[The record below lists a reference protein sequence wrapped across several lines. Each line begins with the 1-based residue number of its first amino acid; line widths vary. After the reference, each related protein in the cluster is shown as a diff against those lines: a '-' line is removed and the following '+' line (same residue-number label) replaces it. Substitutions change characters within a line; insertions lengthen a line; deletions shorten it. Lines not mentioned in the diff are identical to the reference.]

1 MKKHKFYI
9 IFLSLLIILS
19 SCQKFTEGMTGSKR
33 SKSSDEFLV
42 HKKKPLVMPPDFDD
56 MPSPKQ
62 NKKKEEELS
71 TSSESIEDLLNIKK
85 KKNNESFESGND
97 SSLEQSILKK
107 IKPIIPIVIKISAIL
122 NINQ

>member
-9 IFLSLLIILS
+9 ILLSLVIILS
-19 SCQKFTEGMTGSKR
+19 SCQKFSEGMTGSKR
-33 SKSSDEFLV
+33 SKTSDEFLV

-62 NKKKEEELS
+62 NKQKEEELS
-71 TSSESIEDLLNIKK
+71 ASSESIEDLLNIKK
-85 KKNNESFESGND
+85 KENNESFESGND

-107 IKPIIPIVIKISAIL
+107 IKT
-122 NINQ
+122 N

>member
-9 IFLSLLIILS
+9 ILLSLVIILS
-19 SCQKFTEGMTGSKR
+19 SCQKFSEGMTGSKR
-33 SKSSDEFLV
+33 SKTSDEFLV

-62 NKKKEEELS
+62 NKQNEEELS
-71 TSSESIEDLLNIKK
+71 VFSESIEDLLNIKK
-85 KKNNESFESGND
+85 KENNEIFESGND

-107 IKPIIPIVIKISAIL
+107 IKT
-122 NINQ
+122 N

>member
-9 IFLSLLIILS
+9 IFLSLVIILS
-19 SCQKFTEGMTGSKR
+19 SCQKFSEGMTGSKR
-33 SKSSDEFLV
+33 SKTSDEFLV

-62 NKKKEEELS
+62 NKQKEEELS
-71 TSSESIEDLLNIKK
+71 ASSESIEDLLNIKK
-85 KKNNESFESGND
+85 EENNESFESGND

-107 IKPIIPIVIKISAIL
+107 IKT
-122 NINQ
+122 N

>member
-9 IFLSLLIILS
+9 IFLSLVIILS
-19 SCQKFTEGMTGSKR
+19 SCQKLSEGMTGSKR
-33 SKSSDEFLV
+33 SKTSDEFLV

-62 NKKKEEELS
+62 NKQKEEELS
-71 TSSESIEDLLNIKK
+71 ASSESIEDLLNIKK
-85 KKNNESFESGND
+85 EENNESFESGND

-107 IKPIIPIVIKISAIL
+107 IKT
-122 NINQ
+122 N

>member
-9 IFLSLLIILS
+9 ILLSLVIILS
-19 SCQKFTEGMTGSKR
+19 SCQKLSEGMTGSKR
-33 SKSSDEFLV
+33 SKTSDEFLV

-62 NKKKEEELS
+62 NKQKEEELS
-71 TSSESIEDLLNIKK
+71 ASSESIEDLLNIKK
-85 KKNNESFESGND
+85 KENDESFESGND

-107 IKPIIPIVIKISAIL
+107 IKT
-122 NINQ
+122 N

>member
-9 IFLSLLIILS
+9 IFLSLVIILT
-19 SCQKFTEGMTGSKR
+19 SCQKFSEGMTGSKR
-33 SKSSDEFLV
+33 SKTSDEFLV

-62 NKKKEEELS
+62 NKQKEEELS
-71 TSSESIEDLLNIKK
+71 ASSESIEDLLNIKK
-85 KKNNESFESGND
+85 EENNESFESGND

-107 IKPIIPIVIKISAIL
+107 IKT
-122 NINQ
+122 N

>member
-9 IFLSLLIILS
+9 ILLSLVIILS
-19 SCQKFTEGMTGSKR
+19 SCQKFSEGMTGSKR
-33 SKSSDEFLV
+33 SKTSDEFLV

-62 NKKKEEELS
+62 NKKKGQELS
-71 TSSESIEDLLNIKK
+71 ESSESIEDLLNIKK
-85 KKNNESFESGND
+85 KENNESFESGND

-107 IKPIIPIVIKISAIL
+107 IKT
-122 NINQ
+122 N

>member
-9 IFLSLLIILS
+9 IFLSLIIVLS
-19 SCQKFTEGMTGSKR
+19 ACQKFSEGMIGSKR
-33 SKSSDEFLV
+33 SKGSDEFLV

-85 KKNNESFESGND
+85 KENNESFESGND

-107 IKPIIPIVIKISAIL
+107 IKT
-122 NINQ
+122 N

>member
-9 IFLSLLIILS
+9 IFLSLVIILS
-19 SCQKFTEGMTGSKR
+19 SCQKLSEGMTGSKR
-33 SKSSDEFLV
+33 SKTSDEFLV

-62 NKKKEEELS
+62 NKQKEEELS
-71 TSSESIEDLLNIKK
+71 ASSESIEDLLNIKK
-85 KKNNESFESGND
+85 KENDESFESGND

-107 IKPIIPIVIKISAIL
+107 
-122 NINQ
+122 N

>member
-9 IFLSLLIILS
+9 IFLSLVIILS
-19 SCQKFTEGMTGSKR
+19 SCQKFSEGMTGSKR
-33 SKSSDEFLV
+33 SKTSDEFLV

-62 NKKKEEELS
+62 NKKKGQKLS
-71 TSSESIEDLLNIKK
+71 ESSESIEDLLNIKK
-85 KKNNESFESGND
+85 KENDESFESGND

-107 IKPIIPIVIKISAIL
+107 IKT
-122 NINQ
+122 N

>member
-9 IFLSLLIILS
+9 IFLSLVIILS
-19 SCQKFTEGMTGSKR
+19 SCQKLSEGMTGSKR
-33 SKSSDEFLV
+33 SKTSDEFLV

-62 NKKKEEELS
+62 NKKKEDELS
-71 TSSESIEDLLNIKK
+71 ASSESIEDLLNIKK
-85 KKNNESFESGND
+85 KENDESFESGND

-107 IKPIIPIVIKISAIL
+107 IKT
-122 NINQ
+122 N

>member
-9 IFLSLLIILS
+9 IFLSLVIILS
-19 SCQKFTEGMTGSKR
+19 SCQKFSEGMTGSKR
-33 SKSSDEFLV
+33 SKTSDEFLV

-62 NKKKEEELS
+62 NKQKEEELFG
-71 TSSESIEDLLNIKK
+71 SSESIEDLLNMKK
-85 KKNNESFESGND
+85 KENNESFESGND

-107 IKPIIPIVIKISAIL
+107 IKT
-122 NINQ
+122 N

>member
-9 IFLSLLIILS
+9 IFLSLVIILS
-19 SCQKFTEGMTGSKR
+19 SCQKFSEGMTGSKR
-33 SKSSDEFLV
+33 SKTSDEFLV

-62 NKKKEEELS
+62 NKQKEDELS
-71 TSSESIEDLLNIKK
+71 ASSESIEDLLNIKK
-85 KKNNESFESGND
+85 KENNESFESGND

-107 IKPIIPIVIKISAIL
+107 IKT
-122 NINQ
+122 N